1 MYVMNIIWK
10 DTKMTLRKMSKSST
24 TLIVFLS
31 SGIDHQFTITC
42 SVGFIFGAILSAAGI
57 CGLILGSGLSFW
69 LRKRLPWIDPVICG
83 LGLLV
88 STPLIFVALYVLDTS
103 VNTTFVLMF
112 LGQIFLNMNW
122 AVVVDISLVSQFQFQ
137 SKKLFMKN
145 SKTKHNGT
153 KNDIVQC
160 TQFWVFGVIIIVML
174 IIILHAYFSM
184 LSYL

>member
-1 MYVMNIIWK
+1 
-10 DTKMTLRKMSKSST
+10 MTLRKMSKCST

-31 SGIDHQFTITC
+31 SVIDHQFTITC

-122 AVVVDISLVSQFQFQ
+122 AVVVDISLVSFNFNFRG
-137 SKKLFMKN
+137 KKLFMKN
-145 SKTKHNGT
+145 SKTKHNGI
-153 KNDIVQC
+153 KKAIVHYS
-160 TQFWVFGVIIIVML
+160 G
-174 IIILHAYFSM
+174 
-184 LSYL
+184 YLG

>member
-1 MYVMNIIWK
+1 
-10 DTKMTLRKMSKSST
+10 MTLRKMSKSLK
-24 TLIVFLS
+24 TLIAFLS
-31 SGIDHQFTITC
+31 SGSGIDYQFTITC

-137 SKKLFMKN
+137 SKKLFMKIQRQNTMALKMLLYNVHN
-145 SKTKHNGT
+145 SG
-153 KNDIVQC
+153 
-160 TQFWVFGVIIIVML
+160 
-174 IIILHAYFSM
+174 
-184 LSYL
+184 YLG

>member
-10 DTKMTLRKMSKSST
+10 DTKMTLRKMSKCST

-122 AVVVDISLVSQFQFQ
+122 AVVVDISLVSQFQFIHLTCRFLP
-137 SKKLFMKN
+137 KL
-145 SKTKHNGT
+145 TKPLF
-153 KNDIVQC
+153 IP
-160 TQFWVFGVIIIVML
+160 
-174 IIILHAYFSM
+174 SR
-184 LSYL
+184 

>member
-1 MYVMNIIWK
+1 
-10 DTKMTLRKMSKSST
+10 MTLRKMSKCST

-31 SGIDHQFTITC
+31 AGIDHQFTITC

-88 STPLIFVALYVLDTS
+88 STPLIFVALYVLDSS

-112 LGQIFLNMNW
+112 FGQIFLNMNW
-122 AVVVDISLVSQFQFQ
+122 AVVVDISLVSFNFNFRG
-137 SKKLFMKN
+137 KKLFMKN
-145 SKTKHNGT
+145 SKAKHSGI
-153 KNDIVQC
+153 KKAIVQC
-160 TQFWVFGVIIIVML
+160 TTPFWVFRVIIIVML
-174 IIILHAYFSM
+174 LIILHAYFSM